1 MFFGSS
7 RLPPQRG
14 PVVSNCPED
23 GAWVKIEQAESKIIR
38 MLGFDLVRPGGLE
51 ALVEPDLRKVLQIL
65 RYDEINSTPDSGCQN
80 MPIPRIRKAEAI
92 NQRLKAHYQG
102 VWEMLIHRFPGS
114 FKLIGA

>member
-1 MFFGSS
+1 M
-7 RLPPQRG
+7 PPQRG

-38 MLGFDLVRPGGLE
+38 MLGFDFVRIE
-51 ALVEPDLRKVLQIL
+51 ALLRKVLQIL